1 MKTSLSIGI
10 GNPASQDQL
19 GQRIAARLNDATQSL
34 PHDVSE
40 RLKAVRM
47 QALAK
52 RKVLRTHSSPAAATV
67 SSTGTLT
74 LGGGGDDFGLW
85 NRIASLLPLLALVMG
100 LAAIAVTVE
109 DSLTQEI
116 AEIDAE
122 LLTDDLPPDA
132 YTDPG
137 FVQFLRANSQN

>member
-1 MKTSLSIGI
+1 MTTLRLV
-10 GNPASQDQL
+10 GNAAYQDQL
-19 GQRIAARLNDATQSL
+19 GQRIAARLTDATQSL
-34 PHDVSE
+34 PHDVPE
-40 RLKAVRM
+40 RLKLARM

-52 RKVLRTHSSPAAATV
+52 RKVLKTQSSPATATF
-67 SSTGTLT
+67 SNSGTLT

-100 LAAIAVTVE
+100 LVTIAVTVE

-116 AEIDAE
+116 ADIDAE
-122 LLTDDLPPDA
+122 LLIDDLPPDA

-137 FVQFLRANSQN
+137 FVQFLRVNSQN